1 MLTVDSLMSDEVNS
15 EIQPGER
22 ILWTGRPQPL
32 RYVMRDM
39 PRILGALG
47 TLGIGVVVL
56 LVFSQFW
63 NGMGVGFRISEG
75 FNPFAQFNT
84 MFLLVAVLI
93 ILGGVGPAALD
104 YLKAGRIVY
113 AITDQRL
120 LIITLPALWWGR
132 SVQSYGQH
140 DLRAV
145 ARRMHGDDIG
155 DVVFSS
161 ESYQVRSKYGHRTR
175 TREVGFFGVP
185 EARRVE
191 QLILDTFKEKAA

>member
-93 ILGGVGPAALD
+93 ILGGVGPAAMD

-132 SVQSYGQH
+132 SVQSYGQS

-161 ESYQVRSKYGHRTR
+161 ESYQVRSKYGYRTR

>member
-1 MLTVDSLMSDEVNS
+1 MLTVDSFMSDEVNS
-15 EIQPGER
+15 ERQPGER
-22 ILWTGRPQPL
+22 ILWTGRPQPF

-39 PRILGALG
+39 PRILRALG

-63 NGMGVGFRISEG
+63 NGFGVGFNLSGG
-75 FNPFAQFNT
+75 FNPFSQFST
-84 MFLLVAVLI
+84 LFLLVVALVLI
-93 ILGGVGPAALD
+93 GGVGPSVVD

-132 SVQSYGQH
+132 SVRSFSQS
-140 DLRAV
+140 DIRAL
-145 ARRMHGDDIG
+145 ARRMHGDDVG

-161 ESYQVRSKYGHRTR
+161 ESYQVRSKYGYRTY
-175 TREVGFFGVP
+175 TREVGFFGIP
-185 EARRVE
+185 DARRVE
-191 QLILDTFKEKAA
+191 QLILDTFKEKTA